1 MGREPQT
8 IPNTTGS
15 RNWGREKKEPL
26 AASEEGSGRKELIIT
41 ESSPRK
47 RERSPGR
54 VWKSWCFCPEFSV
67 EGSRVHTQA
76 IDGQMFLPCP

>member
-26 AASEEGSGRKELIIT
+26 AASGEGSGRKELIIT

-47 RERSPGR
+47 REGSRGR
-54 VWKSWCFCPEFSV
+54 VW
-67 EGSRVHTQA
+67 
-76 IDGQMFLPCP
+76 